1 MDQDVSPG
9 RARPRRHAGR
19 PSFELDASKLRR
31 PLAGPGGVRR
41 VALVDRLRQGR
52 SFPVVSV
59 VAPAGYGKTTVLSQ
73 WAEGNGQAFAWVS
86 LDDRDNDPKV
96 LLTYV
101 AEALNA
107 IEPVGRRVFDA
118 LASPGSS
125 VPGSVVPRLGAAL
138 ASMTSPVA
146 LVLDDVH
153 VLHDAECRAAMPVL
167 AEHVPDGSQLVLAGQ
182 DEPPLP
188 VARLR
193 AAGKILEIG
202 PGDLALSLAEA
213 ASLLREAGIT
223 LSPDQVAEL
232 HRRTE
237 GWPAGLYLAALSL
250 REGGSLADAVASF
263 TGEHQLVSRYL
274 EAEFLARISPRQRV
288 FLTRTAV
295 LERMCRPLCEAVLD
309 EPGSATPLAGMA
321 RSNLLLVPLDRQ
333 GEWYRYHQLF
343 RDLLLAELRR
353 AEPDLI
359 PVLQDRAAGWCAAN
373 GLTEDALEYSM
384 AADDVDA
391 AAGLAADLVVR
402 ARRQGRAAT
411 VQQWL
416 RWLDERGAIKQQ
428 PTLTVLAGVMAAI
441 AGRPAEAER
450 WADVAD
456 RWRDQEAPRP
466 EEPAAEAWAAVL
478 RAMLC
483 RGGVEQMRADADEAA
498 GKFAAAGIEAPPV
511 APLAQGIA
519 RVLSGDLDDGDTFLA
534 SAVSAGEDVSSAETV
549 AVALCERSLVAM
561 ARGEWTAAGA
571 LAGEARTVLRQ
582 AGIEESYVTPL
593 ACAVRAHTAL
603 HQGDIPAARQELVSG
618 HRLRH
623 ELTHAL
629 PHLAVQ
635 ARIELARAC
644 IMLTDLASARTLM
657 RETDEVLRRRPG
669 LGTLAGQAEELR
681 AQLSRLRSPGSLG
694 ASALTAAEL
703 RLLPLLATHLSLRDI
718 ADQMSLSR
726 ATIKA
731 QATSIYRKLGAS
743 TRSQAVTQA
752 RDLGLLDG

>member
-1 MDQDVSPG
+1 MDQDVSLG
-9 RARPRRHAGR
+9 RARPRRRTGR
-19 PSFELDASKLRR
+19 PSFELNASKLHR
-31 PLAGPGGVRR
+31 PLARPGSVCR
-41 VALVDRLRQGR
+41 VALLDRLRQGR
-52 SFPVVSV
+52 SFPVMSV

-73 WAEGNGQAFAWVS
+73 WADGNGQAFAWVS
-86 LDDRDNDPKV
+86 LDERDNDPKV
-96 LLTYV
+96 LLAYV
-101 AEALNA
+101 AEALDA

-138 ASMTSPVA
+138 ASMTPPVA

-153 VLHDAECRAAMPVL
+153 VLHNAECRAAMPVL
-167 AEHVPDGSQLVLAGQ
+167 ADHVPDGSQLVLAGR

-202 PGDLALSLAEA
+202 PRDLALTLAEA
-213 ASLLREAGIT
+213 SSLLREAGIT
-223 LSPDQVAEL
+223 LSPDEVAEL

-237 GWPAGLYLAALSL
+237 GWPTGLYLAALSL
-250 REGGSLADAVASF
+250 REGSSLADAVASF
-263 TGEHQLVSRYL
+263 TGEHQLVSQYL
-274 EAEFLARISPRQRV
+274 EAELLARISARQRV

-295 LERMCRPLCEAVLD
+295 LERMCGPLCEAVLED
-309 EPGSATPLAGMA
+309 PGAAADLAGLV

-353 AEPDLI
+353 GEPGLI
-359 PVLQDRAAGWCAAN
+359 PVLRRRAASWCAAN
-373 GLTEDALEYSM
+373 GLPEDALEYSM
-384 AADDVDA
+384 AAGDVDA
-391 AAGLAADLVVR
+391 AAGLAADLVIR

-416 RWLDERGAIKQQ
+416 RWLDERDAIKQQ
-428 PTLTVLAGVMAAI
+428 PMLIALAGVMASMVGR
-441 AGRPAEAER
+441 AGEAER

-456 RWRDQEAPRP
+456 RWQDQEAPRP

-478 RAMLC
+478 RAILC
-483 RGGVEQMRADADEAA
+483 RDGIKQMRADADEAA
-498 GKFAAAGIEAPPV
+498 RRFAAAGIAVPPV
-511 APLAQGIA
+511 APLAQGVA

-534 SAVSAGEDVSSAETV
+534 SAVSEGEDVSSAETV

-561 ARGEWTAAGA
+561 ARGEWTAAEA
-571 LAGEARTVLRQ
+571 MAEEARTVLGQ

-593 ACAVRAHTAL
+593 ACAVGARAAL
-603 HQGDIPAARQELVSG
+603 HRGDIPAARQELVSG
-618 HRLRH
+618 YRLRH
-623 ELTHAL
+623 ELTYAL

-644 IMLTDLASARTLM
+644 IVLTDLAAARTLM
-657 RETDEVLRRRPG
+657 RETDELLRRRPG
-669 LGTLAGQAEELR
+669 LGTLAGRAEELR
-681 AQLSRLRSPGSLG
+681 AQLSRLRSPDSRT
-694 ASALTAAEL
+694 APALTAAEL
-703 RLLPLLATHLSLRDI
+703 RLLPMLATHLSLRDI

-743 TRSQAVTQA
+743 TRSQAVMLA
-752 RDLGLLDG
+752 RDLGLLGG